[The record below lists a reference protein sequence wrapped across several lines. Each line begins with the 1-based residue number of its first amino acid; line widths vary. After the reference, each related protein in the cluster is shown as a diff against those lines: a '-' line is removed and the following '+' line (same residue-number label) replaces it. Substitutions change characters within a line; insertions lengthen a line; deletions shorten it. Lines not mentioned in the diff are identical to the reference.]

1 MSENNN
7 NHIIRADI
15 TTNGR
20 YANQFI
26 RAMAAH
32 FIAENLGAMPIY
44 PPINLT
50 KLGIQLY
57 KPSIPPATHT
67 ANLTLFGDT
76 QIINLEETNFMDFMI
91 NNSAMPINNQ
101 EICEN
106 SEQISGAGNEVKKIK
121 ILDLNH
127 IYCQTPEHA
136 LKIKDFLYEP
146 NMCLAIKAANPH
158 QARYDANNDVFIH
171 VRLGDVPFHN
181 PGFAYY
187 DRVLSGLEFRTG
199 YITSDTIN
207 HPICLALIR
216 KYRLQIINPHAQIED
231 ILQLGSTCKH
241 IILSA
246 GTFSWLIG
254 MLGFHSQ
261 VYYPDPAQKRRWHGC
276 IFECMPGWIKI
287 TY

>member
-1 MSENNN
+1 MSETNTNY
-7 NHIIRADI
+7 IIRADTI
-15 TTNGR
+15 NNGR

-32 FIAENLGAMPIY
+32 FIAENLGAHPLY
-44 PPINLT
+44 PPINLA

-57 KPSIPPATHT
+57 KPSVSPAIYT
-67 ANLTLFGDT
+67 ANLNLPGDT
-76 QIINLEETNFMDFMI
+76 QIVNLEETNFMDFMTTD
-91 NNSAMPINNQ
+91 NVTSQ
-101 EICEN
+101 N
-106 SEQISGAGNEVKKIK
+106 SEYIEKNNK
-121 ILDLNH
+121 ILDLND

-171 VRLGDVPFHN
+171 VRLGDVPFYN

-187 DRVLSGLEFRTG
+187 DSVLSGLKFTIG

-231 ILQLGSTCKH
+231 ILQLGSTCRH

-254 MLGFHSQ
+254 MLGFHSH
-261 VYYPDPAQKRRWHGC
+261 VYYPDPAQKRRWHGH
-276 IFECMPGWIKI
+276 IFECMPGWTKI
-287 TY
+287 SY

>member
-1 MSENNN
+1 MAENNKN
-7 NHIIRADI
+7 LFVRAD
-15 TTNGR
+15 TTNNGR

-32 FIAENLGAMPIY
+32 FIAENLEAQPFY
-44 PPINLT
+44 PPINLAR
-50 KLGIQLY
+50 LGIQLY
-57 KPSIPPATHT
+57 KPSTPNI
-67 ANLTLFGDT
+67 LLGDT
-76 QIINLEETNFMDFMI
+76 QIVNLEETNFMDFMTT
-91 NNSAMPINNQ
+91 NKAPTQ
-101 EICEN
+101 N
-106 SEQISGAGNEVKKIK
+106 SEQISAPKSEVKISK
-121 ILDLNH
+121 ILYLNH
-127 IYCQTPEHA
+127 IYCQTPE
-136 LKIKDFLYEP
+136 
-146 NMCLAIKAANPH
+146 LAIKIKNFLWKPDNTTTIKSANPYK
-158 QARYDANNDVFIH
+158 ARYDANNDVFIH

-187 DRVLSGLEFRTG
+187 DQVLSGIKFTAG

-216 KYRLQIINPHAQIED
+216 KYRLQIINPQAQIED

-254 MLGFHSQ
+254 ILGFYSQ
-261 VYYPDPAQKRRWHGC
+261 VYYPDPEQKRRWHGC
-276 IFECMPGWIKI
+276 IFECVPEWVKI

>member
-1 MSENNN
+1 MTENTENL
-7 NHIIRADI
+7 IIRADT

-32 FIAENLGAMPIY
+32 FISENLGAQPLY
-44 PPINLT
+44 PPINLAR
-50 KLGIQLY
+50 LGIQLY
-57 KPSIPPATHT
+57 KPS
-67 ANLTLFGDT
+67 TLPSTLPGDT
-76 QIINLEETNFMDFMI
+76 QIVSLEETNFMDFMV
-91 NNSAMPINNQ
+91 NSHMPCDNQ
-101 EICEN
+101 EIGEN
-106 SEQISGAGNEVKKIK
+106 SEQTSGPGTAVKPNK

-136 LKIKDFLYEP
+136 LKIKDFLYLPEV
-146 NMCLAIKAANPH
+146 LGGIKSANLH
-158 QARYDANNDVFIH
+158 QERYAANNDVFIH
-171 VRLGDVPFHN
+171 VRLGDVPFYN

-187 DRVLSGLEFRTG
+187 DRVLSGLEFTTG

-231 ILQLGSTCKH
+231 IIQLGSTCKH

-261 VYYPDPAQKRRWHGC
+261 IYYPDPAQKRRWHGC
-276 IFECMPGWIKI
+276 IFECMPSWTKI
-287 TY
+287 SY